1 MQSYTIHLIRHGQ
14 TQANN
19 DGRYIGRTDEPL
31 SPEGLMQLLS
41 MKQQYDYPGG
51 ARFFTSPLTRCRQ
64 TLEVLYPGCHA
75 EVVDGLAECDFG
87 EWDGKSAAQLKQD
100 ELFSRW
106 LAGEPV
112 EIPGGETGE
121 QFQHRVQ
128 HAFEALVEDMMR
140 HKDAEAVV
148 CTHGGVIMLLMAAYA
163 LPRAPMHEWAAENG
177 GGFTLRITPTLWM
190 REPVAEAIDT
200 VPRIRPA
207 E

>member
-87 EWDGKSAAQLKQD
+87 EWDGKS
-100 ELFSRW
+100 
-106 LAGEPV
+106 
-112 EIPGGETGE
+112 
-121 QFQHRVQ
+121 
-128 HAFEALVEDMMR
+128 
-140 HKDAEAVV
+140 
-148 CTHGGVIMLLMAAYA
+148 
-163 LPRAPMHEWAAENG
+163 
-177 GGFTLRITPTLWM
+177 
-190 REPVAEAIDT
+190 
-200 VPRIRPA
+200 RPA
-207 E
+207 QAGRAFQPVVGGRAGGNSRRRNRRAVPASRAARV